1 MHMTMATGRLTRDPE
16 MFEGRVLRAKFT
28 VAVDDYDFGKKERI
42 TQFYSCVAFSKTAER
57 IQAIARKG
65 LNVTVQGKFRENKWE
80 ADDGTKHS
88 RWELTVD
95 DISFNERR
103 DATAPPAPRPAAR
116 DEDDDLGP
124 LF

>member
-1 MHMTMATGRLTRDPE
+1 MHVTIATGRLTRDPE
-16 MFEGRVLRAKFT
+16 LFEGKVLRAKFT

-42 TQFYSCVAFSKTAER
+42 TQFYDCVAFGKTAER

-65 LNVTVQGKFRENKWE
+65 LNVTVQGKFRQNKWE
-80 ADDGTKHS
+80 SDDGVKHS

-95 DISFNERR
+95 DISFNERK
-103 DATAPPAPRPAAR
+103 DASPPAYKSAPRD
-116 DEDDDLGP
+116 DEDLDN

>member
-1 MHMTMATGRLTRDPE
+1 MHVTIATGRLTRDPE
-16 MFEGRVLRAKFT
+16 VFEGKSLRAKFT

-42 TQFYSCVAFSKTAER
+42 TQFYPCVAFGKTAER
-57 IQAIARKG
+57 VQAMARKG

-80 ADDGTKHS
+80 DDSGSKHS

-95 DISFNERR
+95 DISFNEKREL
-103 DATAPPAPRPAAR
+103 TTKVAP
-116 DEDDDLGP
+116 DELDS

>member
-1 MHMTMATGRLTRDPE
+1 MHGTWATGRLTRDPE
-16 MFEGRVLRAKFT
+16 MFTGKVLRAKFT

-42 TQFYSCVAFSKTAER
+42 TQFYNCVAFGKTAER

-80 ADDGTKHS
+80 GDDGTKHS

-95 DISFNERR
+95 DISFNERK
-103 DATAPPAPRPAAR
+103 DATAPAPRPATKA
-116 DEDDDLGP
+116 DDDEFDS